1 MIGRRV
7 GRALLW
13 GLLTGGGLVVGLAAG
28 STLAS
33 TPTDAQM
40 LTQLGGGAG
49 CVAAL
54 LGLVLPIKP
63 RSRV

>member
-13 GLLTGGGLVVGLAAG
+13 GLLTGGGLVLGLAAG

-33 TPTDAQM
+33 TPTDSQM
-40 LTQLGGGAG
+40 LTQLGGAAGA
-49 CVAAL
+49 VAAL
-54 LGLVLPIKP
+54 LGFVLPMKSK
-63 RSRV
+63 SRI

>member
-13 GLLTGGGLVVGLAAG
+13 GLLTGGGLVLGLAAG

-33 TPTDAQM
+33 TPTDGQM

-49 CVAAL
+49 AVAAL
-54 LGLVLPIKP
+54 LGFVLPMKSK
-63 RSRV
+63 SRI

>member
-7 GRALLW
+7 GRAVIW
-13 GLLTGGGLVVGLAAG
+13 GLVAGVGLAIGLAAG
-28 STLAS
+28 SSLAS
-33 TPTDAQM
+33 TPTDGQM

-49 CVAAL
+49 GVAAL
-54 LGLVLPIKP
+54 LGLVLPLKP

>member
-1 MIGRRV
+1 MMGRRL

-13 GLLTGGGLVVGLAAG
+13 GILAGGGLVIGLAAG

-33 TPTDAQM
+33 TPTDGEM
-40 LTQLGGGAG
+40 LTQIGGGAG
-49 CVAAL
+49 ALAAL

-63 RSRV
+63 KIPR